1 MNPIQEPFLFA
12 LDRWWQISLTVLG
25 CVLSIR
31 LAYYF
36 GLNRPWPLPVIL
48 GGIQAYMIM
57 EAYPYAWTLGPHTG
71 TVLWV
76 FMACLIYGLAQLEA
90 RNPAIPSQTIWDY
103 FEEVDSLQK
112 GV

>member
-1 MNPIQEPFLFA
+1 MNTLQEPFLFA

-48 GGIQAYMIM
+48 GGIQAHMIM
-57 EAYPYAWTLGPHTG
+57 EAYPYAWTLGPHEFFVVGDNLAVSEDSRT
-71 TVLWV
+71 WKR
-76 FMACLIYGLAQLEA
+76 AGLPRGAMVGRPLRWA
-90 RNPAIPSQTIWDY
+90 W
-103 FEEVDSLQK
+103 
-112 GV
+112 